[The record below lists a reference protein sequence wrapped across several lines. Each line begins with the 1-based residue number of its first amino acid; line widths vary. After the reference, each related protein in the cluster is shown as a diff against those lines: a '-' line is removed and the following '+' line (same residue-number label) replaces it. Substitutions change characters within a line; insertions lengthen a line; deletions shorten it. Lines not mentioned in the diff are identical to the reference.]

1 MVNGG
6 AWRPFRF
13 ELDIHHLEMYLHV
26 KLARPRSAASAL
38 NLAGTVYCACFNLR
52 KAARAITQLYDAGL
66 QRSGIRSTQ
75 FTILVAVAKSER
87 ISIGD
92 LAAMLVTDRTTLT
105 RNLGQMQKQGLLDIS
120 ERSIMRQRFVTMSR
134 TGTRA
139 LRRSLPLWR
148 EIQRRFIRR
157 IGRKDWTI
165 LQRELERLSGD
176 ARMLGRKIR
185 ASRMG

>member
-1 MVNGG
+1 V
-6 AWRPFRF
+6 
-13 ELDIHHLEMYLHV
+13 YLHV
-26 KLARPRSAASAL
+26 KLARRQIAASAP
-38 NLAGTVYCACFNLR
+38 NLVGTGYCACFNLR

-66 QRSGIRSTQ
+66 QSSGIRSTQ

-120 ERSIMRQRFVTMSR
+120 ERSIMRQRFVTLSHK
-134 TGTRA
+134 GA
-139 LRRSLPLWR
+139 QVLRRSLPLWR

-157 IGRKDWTI
+157 IGRTDWTT
-165 LQRELERLSGD
+165 LQQELERLSAD
-176 ARMLGRKIR
+176 ARTLGRKIR